1 MKYVIDA
8 STAFQWEVP
17 EPDSL
22 KAIQLREDY
31 RNGIHELISPD
42 IFPAEVG
49 HALIVAER
57 KGRIVAG
64 QFAVRLTAVLAACPD
79 LHETRPLILRACC
92 ITASV
97 TTGFRLSFYDALY
110 VALAE
115 REGCELISGDGKLV
129 RNLQTSYPFIKSLG
143 PAIC

>member
-8 STAFQWEVP
+8 STAFKWEVP

-42 IFPAEVG
+42 IFSAELG
-49 HALIVAER
+49 NALIVAER
-57 KGRIVAG
+57 KGRIVTG
-64 QFAVRLTAVLAACPD
+64 QFAIRLTAVLASCPD
-79 LHETRPLILRACC
+79 LHATRPLIHRACNL
-92 ITASV
+92 IASI

-115 REGCELISGDGKLV
+115 REGCDLISGDGKLV
-129 RNLQTSYPFIKSLG
+129 RNLQTSYPFIKSIASL
-143 PAIC
+143 P

>member
-8 STAFQWEVP
+8 STAFQWEIP

-31 RNGIHELISPD
+31 RNGIHELMSPD

-49 HALIVAER
+49 NALIVAER
-57 KGRIVAG
+57 KGRIVAS
-64 QFAVRLTAVLAACPD
+64 QFAGRLSAILGSCPD
-79 LHETRPLILRACC
+79 LHDSRSLVPRAC
-92 ITASV
+92 IIIASV

-110 VALAE
+110 VALAQ
-115 REGCELISGDGKLV
+115 REGCDLISGDGKLV
-129 RNLQTSYPFIKSLG
+129 RNLQTIYPFIKSLASL
-143 PAIC
+143 P